1 VFFIYIQRHH
11 LLAARGPVCL
21 YKSSRRRR
29 SMEEAVKE
37 SHNQAARGSHQD
49 GGQNQT
55 QRLLLLHSYQSIYRN
70 IKHYLSKL
78 TLK

>member
-1 VFFIYIQRHH
+1 
-11 LLAARGPVCL
+11 
-21 YKSSRRRR
+21 
-29 SMEEAVKE
+29 MEEAVKE

-55 QRLLLLHSYQSIYRN
+55 QRLLLLHPYQSIYRN